1 MFWLFLLWVIGVIL
15 IVLFGAVIQFKLMG
29 AQKAQFPDTDKQSAR
44 MLAQRQAN
52 YWSESS
58 TVALRSNN
66 RFVLSLA
73 LSMICF
79 GILLGVMMCV
89 KLLGFDNVLEGS
101 ASNMFEAVCWG
112 LIALGVALIWTSI
125 VRQSDLKKQT
135 VFWQHYL
142 TTHEQNEL
150 QVILPSA
157 QLSRA
162 RTVWHRTFEIFS
174 GVTIFLLLIIF
185 NVIMW

>member
-1 MFWLFLLWVIGVIL
+1 
-15 IVLFGAVIQFKLMG
+15 
-29 AQKAQFPDTDKQSAR
+29 

-125 VRQSDLKKQT
+125 VRQSDLKNRPYFGNIT
-135 VFWQHYL
+135 
-142 TTHEQNEL
+142 
-150 QVILPSA
+150 
-157 QLSRA
+157 
-162 RTVWHRTFEIFS
+162 
-174 GVTIFLLLIIF
+174 
-185 NVIMW
+185 